1 MGYGVARHSN
11 RIECNFYY
19 SSRGFASFGPAGNDT
34 FATYQSTVL
43 QYFLHIVIFGK
54 TVIVSPL
61 KVEAIKGAK
70 DMVISNKAGKEAAL
84 GQAA

>member
-1 MGYGVARHSN
+1 M
-11 RIECNFYY
+11 
-19 SSRGFASFGPAGNDT
+19 
-34 FATYQSTVL
+34 
-43 QYFLHIVIFGK
+43 IFGK

-84 GQAA
+84 GQAAKCDDLSLVNYF

>member
-1 MGYGVARHSN
+1 M
-11 RIECNFYY
+11 
-19 SSRGFASFGPAGNDT
+19 
-34 FATYQSTVL
+34 VL
-43 QYFLHIVIFGK
+43 KQVKQYNSLGQYFLHIVIFGK